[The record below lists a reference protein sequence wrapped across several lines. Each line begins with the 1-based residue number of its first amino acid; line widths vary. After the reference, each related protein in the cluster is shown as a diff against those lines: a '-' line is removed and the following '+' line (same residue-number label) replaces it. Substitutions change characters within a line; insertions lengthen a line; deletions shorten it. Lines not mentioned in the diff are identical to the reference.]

1 MEIVHNM
8 IQKVFPAES
17 RKRQNHPSWRVQVLL
32 RGLEEWAGF
41 RESKGI
47 LRLWGPPTTERP

>member
-1 MEIVHNM
+1 MEIVRNV
-8 IQKVFPAES
+8 IQKVFPTES
-17 RKRQNHPSWRVQVLL
+17 RKRQNPSQRVQVLL